1 MTNSPTELDTL
12 LIESLQHLTEHLDA
26 QTTRQAEQTQLID
39 ALQQDVVHLQQ
50 QVTALAARLP
60 A

>member
-1 MTNSPTELDTL
+1 MTNNPTELDAL
-12 LIESLQHLTEHLDA
+12 LIESLQRLTEHLDA

-39 ALQQDVVHLQQ
+39 ALQQDVEHLQQ